1 MMGMPI
7 TDGAFFM
14 QSQNGE
20 WVKLGEPVEF
30 VETKLETEQNSAA
43 FIIKPRVVTGSFT
56 LRSNT
61 RARLRRKLLGFKVH
75 PRIRSMMKAAK
86 IAGIAKVA
94 SNA

>member
-1 MMGMPI
+1 MLSAKG
-7 TDGAFFM
+7 TFFM
-14 QSQNGE
+14 QTQDGE
-20 WVKLGEPVEF
+20 WVKLDDPMELPVE
-30 VETKLETEQNSAA
+30 TEVRQNSVA

-61 RARLRRKLLGFKVH
+61 RARLRRKLLGFKGH

>member
-1 MMGMPI
+1 MGMSI
-7 TDGAFFM
+7 ADGAFFM
-14 QSQNGE
+14 QSQDGE
-20 WVKLGEPVEF
+20 WVKVGEPLEF
-30 VETKLETEQNSAA
+30 VEPEPEQNRVA
-43 FIIKPRVVTGSFT
+43 FTIKPRVVTGSFT

-61 RARLRRKLLGFKVH
+61 RARLRRKLLGFKGH